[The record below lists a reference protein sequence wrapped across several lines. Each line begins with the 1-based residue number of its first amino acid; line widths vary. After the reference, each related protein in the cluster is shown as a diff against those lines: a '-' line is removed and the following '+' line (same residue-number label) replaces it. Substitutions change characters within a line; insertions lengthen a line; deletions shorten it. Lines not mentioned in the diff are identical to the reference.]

1 MESYVVKKGL
11 RMVLIKKMWAGEAPK
26 VPAKIHILAG
36 FHWFSLLFRP
46 LDLHGRGFQ
55 VPRGSGPLPHTIWG
69 WKKAKKVIKNL
80 NIGLE
85 KLPKCLQKVTY

>member
-46 LDLHGRGFQ
+46 LDLHGRGFKCPGGAWAVAQ
-55 VPRGSGPLPHTIWG
+55 HYLGVEKCKKSQWSGHLGTG
-69 WKKAKKVIKNL
+69 TTR
-80 NIGLE
+80 
-85 KLPKCLQKVTY
+85 KLIPK